1 VRRALTAIAV
11 LAGLAVLAAGGI
23 FAAIT
28 LRGGSIPFV
37 HDTCRVFV
45 GDRTVRLDPEQAG
58 HAATIA
64 AVAHRRHLPERAVT
78 VALATAL
85 QESKLRNLASGD
97 RDSVGLFQQRPSQG
111 WGTPSQ
117 LQDTRY
123 AATAFYR
130 HLVKVKAWRTLPV
143 AEAAQAV
150 QRSAEGGAYQ
160 KWAEDAATLARAFT
174 GGAPGAVTCRLRR
187 DGGSVASTPDDL
199 GTALASDVGAVTSS
213 APDATSASRRVT
225 VPVGTPG
232 GGATD
237 PGWRVAYWF
246 VAQARTYGVHTVRY
260 GALEWTAS
268 SGKWQQPGTQAP
280 SRRVVAE
287 LSAA

>member
-1 VRRALTAIAV
+1 MRRP
-11 LAGLAVLAAGGI
+11 LAALAVFALLAAGGI
-23 FAAIT
+23 FAVIT

-45 GDRTVRLDPEQAG
+45 GERTVRLDPEQAG

-64 AVAHRRHLPERAVT
+64 AVAHRRDLPERAVT
-78 VALATAL
+78 VAFATAL
-85 QESKLRNLASGD
+85 QESKLRNLTGGD

-111 WGTPSQ
+111 WGTPAQ
-117 LQDTRY
+117 LRDTRY
-123 AATAFYR
+123 AARQFYR
-130 HLVKVKAWRTLPV
+130 HLVKVDGWETLPV
-143 AEAAQAV
+143 AVAAQAV
-150 QRSAEGGAYQ
+150 QRSAEGRAYE
-160 KWAEDAATLARAFT
+160 KWAGDAAALARAFT
-174 GGAPGAVTCRLRR
+174 GGAPGAVTCRLRK
-187 DGGSVASTPDDL
+187 DGGTVAPAEEDL
-199 GTALASDVGAVTSS
+199 GSALAADVGTVSS
-213 APDATSASRRVT
+213 SRPGGASASRRVT
-225 VPVGTPG
+225 VPVGAAA

-268 SGKWQQPGTQAP
+268 SGKWRQPVENGS

-287 LSAA
+287 LGGA